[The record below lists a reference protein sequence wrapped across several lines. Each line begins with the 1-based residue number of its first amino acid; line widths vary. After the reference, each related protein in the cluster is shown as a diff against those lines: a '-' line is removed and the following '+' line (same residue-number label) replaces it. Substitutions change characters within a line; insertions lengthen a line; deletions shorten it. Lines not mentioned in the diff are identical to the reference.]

1 MKRVRIIPRLDIKG
15 SNLVKGIHLEG
26 LRVLGDPEKFAVKYY
41 NEGADEIM
49 YQDVVASLYQRNSL
63 LDQISKINKKI
74 FIPLIVGGGI
84 RSIEDIKKTLRAGA
98 DKVVINTAAVKK
110 PKFITEA
117 AKIFGSSTIVVAIE
131 MVKERNGK
139 YYVFTDNGREKTGK
153 EAFAWALE
161 LEKRLAGELIF
172 TFIDSEGTGDGL
184 DVEFVEKI
192 SKKINIPII
201 VHGGISNTDNII
213 NLFKNT
219 EVSAVAIASM
229 LHYNL
234 LLKNRDNSLLSDKT
248 GNHDF
253 LISGKRYK
261 NFGQYNL
268 KDIKKKLLTKNFF
281 SRSM

>member
-1 MKRVRIIPRLDIKG
+1 MKRARIIPRLDIKG

-26 LRVLGDPEKFAVKYY
+26 LRVLGDPDKFAIKYY
-41 NEGADEIM
+41 NDGADEIM

-84 RSIEDIKKTLRAGA
+84 RNIEDIKKTLKAGA
-98 DKVVINTAAVKK
+98 DKIVINTAAVKN
-110 PKFITEA
+110 PKFITDA
-117 AKIFGSSTIVVAIE
+117 ARIFGSSTIVVAIE
-131 MVKERNGK
+131 MIKEKNGK
-139 YYVFTDNGREKTGK
+139 YYVFTDNGRERTGK

-161 LEKRLAGELIF
+161 SEKRLAGELIF
-172 TFIDSEGTGDGL
+172 TFIDSEGTGAGL
-184 DVEFVEKI
+184 DIEFIKNI

-201 VHGGISNTDNII
+201 VHGGISAIDDII
-213 NLFKNT
+213 NIFNNT
-219 EVSAVAIASM
+219 QASAVAVASM

-234 LLKNRDNSLLSDKT
+234 LLQNKENSPLNNQS

-261 NFGQYNL
+261 NFGQHNL
-268 KDIKKKLLTKNFF
+268 KDIKKKLLLQKFF
-281 SRSM
+281 SRNI